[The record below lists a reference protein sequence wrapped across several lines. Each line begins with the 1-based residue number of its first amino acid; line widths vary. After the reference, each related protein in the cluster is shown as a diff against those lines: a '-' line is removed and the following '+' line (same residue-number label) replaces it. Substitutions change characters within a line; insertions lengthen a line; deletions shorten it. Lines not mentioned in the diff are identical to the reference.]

1 MKSLLDNGRAI
12 ANRIVIP
19 STIYDTTFSSI
30 EEALKTLDSLEYAAE
45 HTDDFDSQDA
55 NLMQALQYYFGK

>member
-1 MKSLLDNGRAI
+1 MKSLLDNGKATSLSLRYGKAI

-30 EEALKTLDSLEYAAE
+30 EEALKTLDS
-45 HTDDFDSQDA
+45 QDA